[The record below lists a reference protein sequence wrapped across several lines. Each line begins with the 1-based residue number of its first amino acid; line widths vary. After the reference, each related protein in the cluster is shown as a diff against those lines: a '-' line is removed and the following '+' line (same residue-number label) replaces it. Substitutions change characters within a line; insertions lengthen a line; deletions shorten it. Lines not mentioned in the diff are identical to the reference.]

1 MKIGTG
7 AASKFGINTSY
18 ATDVLETDADSLGET
33 PKFDPETGGQVL
45 PEVTVVGYTKKKIPQ
60 LDPIAPPS
68 VLKNPTLGHGDNS
81 YQETPVEEEPP
92 RIRTKDINFDNRLL
106 TYLSS
111 LGQASSTS
119 PMAVIDPF
127 NKNQGSSV
135 FVNTLIGDKDD
146 KEGTV
151 MKEQY
156 AKLKDDP
163 RVYGTPAIMNPY
175 ATIRLYGASEV
186 MQRENGR
193 GMYISENYA
202 IDRQRYRKFYDV
214 TTNDGSD
221 PSCSL
226 VSSPTTSNIIR
237 WGAQDPWG
245 RTPFRFQDF
254 VFCKHWNVIE
264 NNRLMVLRRYPIPT
278 QDNLTFEGMYGS
290 SDKDINKK
298 TFSPMCT
305 MVTYFG
311 GDSGNKLSSL
321 LAFSCGYTWKEFKSE
336 MFKVTISDKGSGGDR
351 QGAFDSGF
359 SKLTGTSSS
368 LGSML
373 DGLTFGFQQG
383 SGASPFAS
391 LFGTIM
397 QLFLGKGE
405 GTNDKALY
413 DNDSYPDPYE
423 KGPWMNK
430 IQGPINSIDSV
441 KGRDMGL
448 KFRQSGLKV
457 KFSYVARPV
466 GGINTKAVMLDI
478 LANALA
484 MGYSSGVFWKGAHR
498 FNIKPTLFYAGDTP
512 FGKFR
517 QCLAEGK
524 VNEAVNVL
532 VKLLKNVFKMD
543 KLSGLFD
550 SIRGG
555 AQDFMEGALNSLKES
570 FSQDEINQAGVD
582 ASGEEIQSLNQ
593 FGKDGETITDETRQ
607 NFDKEVGGM
616 IKGMG
621 KLGASFVSGLIK
633 YLINM
638 SGTIKYLSN
647 YGALLNGDP
656 VGDWHLT
663 VGNPFNPV
671 VTIGNLICTD
681 MQVNFSDELGPDD
694 FPLEMNVTYTL
705 EHGMAR
711 DSDAIQS
718 MFNRGVGRIYTLP
731 DWAKTS
737 ADFMTKVDKN
747 INNRDDGT
755 THKGYDQDVVQKD
768 LSMIYDYTN
777 PEMNKVN
784 QGTAGREGGDVHQQV
799 KPVSANTEV
808 MNIPKYAPINPSQSP
823 SLELNMSDPSDLA
836 IANRGIF
843 YVESMSQYASLVHNG

>member
-1 MKIGTG
+1 MKIGTD
-7 AASKFGINTSY
+7 AATRFGINTSY
-18 ATDVLETDADSLGET
+18 SRDVKHQDDKTGIFNTDPDKLGEKPKYEKNEHGQIVPT
-33 PKFDPETGGQVL
+33 QKPQLTPVPPKFDISHPKEEL
-45 PEVTVVGYTKKKIPQ
+45 PPKQEVVPIP
-60 LDPIAPPS
+60 
-68 VLKNPTLGHGDNS
+68 K
-81 YQETPVEEEPP
+81 
-92 RIRTKDINFDNRLL
+92 RTKEINFDNRLL
-106 TYLSS
+106 TYMSS
-111 LGQASSTS
+111 LGQTSSSS
-119 PMAVIDPF
+119 PMGVIDPF
-127 NKNQGSSV
+127 NKNQGTSV

-146 KEGTV
+146 KKGTV
-151 MKEQY
+151 MKAQY
-156 AKLKDDP
+156 DKLKDDP

-186 MQRENGR
+186 MQRENGK

-214 TTNDGSD
+214 TTNDDED

-226 VSSPTTSNIIR
+226 VSAPTTSNIIR

-311 GDSGNKLSSL
+311 GDSGNKLSNL

-383 SGASPFAS
+383 SNASPFAS

-405 GTNDKALY
+405 GANDKTLY
-413 DNDSYPDPYE
+413 DNGSYPDPYE

-430 IQGPINSIDSV
+430 VQGPINSINSV

-448 KFRQSGLKV
+448 KFSQTGLKV

-498 FNIKPTLFYAGDTP
+498 FNIKPTLFFAGDTP

-517 QCLAEGK
+517 QHLAEGE
-524 VNEAVNVL
+524 VNEAVKVL
-532 VKLLKNVFKMD
+532 IDLLKNIFSMD

-555 AQDFMEGALNSLKES
+555 AQDFMEGALKSLKES
-570 FSQDEINQAGVD
+570 FSQEEINQQGVD
-582 ASGEEIQSLNQ
+582 DSTAAIQALEGQGGE
-593 FGKDGETITDETRQ
+593 KITDETKQ
-607 NFDKEVGGM
+607 NFQKEVGGM
-616 IKGMG
+616 ISGMG

-671 VTIGNLICTD
+671 VTIGNLICTN
-681 MQVNFSDELGPDD
+681 MQINFSDELGPDD
-694 FPLEMNVTYTL
+694 FPLEMDVIYTL

-755 THKGYDQDVVQKD
+755 TFKGYNQDVVQKD
-768 LSMIYDYTN
+768 LKMIYDYTN
-777 PEMNKVN
+777 PEMNRRN
-784 QGTAGREGGDVHQQV
+784 SGGPFGGDTKQEV
-799 KPVSANTEV
+799 KPISSNTEV
-808 MNIPKYAPINPSQSP
+808 MHIPKYAPINPSQSP
-823 SLELNMSDPSDLA
+823 SLEINMSDASDLSL
-836 IANRGIF
+836 ANRGIF
-843 YVESMSQYASLVHNG
+843 YVEGMSKYASLVHNG